1 MTEEKLREAN
11 ALSHDIKEMV
21 EAIHKLEENRE
32 HILAPD
38 KMRITLG
45 IDRRNGNEHGVTRI
59 RLPWRDVEKINEMIL
74 EICSNELKRLE
85 EKFGNL

>member
-11 ALSHDIKEMV
+11 VLSHGIKEMV
-21 EAIHKLEENRE
+21 ESIHELEENRE

-45 IDRRNGNEHGVTRI
+45 IDRRNSDKHTKKDWACPADRNSACQSRGRY
-59 RLPWRDVEKINEMIL
+59 
-74 EICSNELKRLE
+74 
-85 EKFGNL
+85 

>member
-1 MTEEKLREAN
+1 MTEEKLMEAN
-11 ALSHDIKEMV
+11 ALSHNIKEMV
-21 EAIHKLEENRE
+21 ESIHELEENRE

-45 IDRRNGNEHGVTRI
+45 IDRRNSDKHGVARI
-59 RLPWRDVEKINEMIL
+59 CLPWRDVEKINEMIL

-85 EKFGNL
+85 EEFDNL